1 MLGLGWV
8 QLIIQPKESKMHKQ
22 EENRVC
28 VCVCVYNSIES
39 IQGNIIVSSL

>member
-22 EENRVC
+22 EENK
-28 VCVCVYNSIES
+28 VCVCVYITALNQYKEI
-39 IQGNIIVSSL
+39 SL